1 MDPALLREIQRHG
14 WLIESVGETDCV
26 VKCPVEGCGM
36 RTRLKKGRK
45 VPPRLNPAV
54 HLSEVAESFDGIRAA
69 LRARRQELCL
79 SITEVE
85 EAAGMTEA
93 HLAKFERPEY
103 SKIPNLE
110 TLIIWAGAL
119 GYELTLR
126 AADLPPKTLRTI
138 SETRALVPDRTRRQ
152 AIDLRRAQ
160 GGRKPE

>member
-93 HLAKFERPEY
+93 HLAKFERPGVFQDPEPRDPDY
-103 SKIPNLE
+103 LGRR
-110 TLIIWAGAL
+110 AG
-119 GYELTLR
+119 LR
-126 AADLPPKTLRTI
+126 ADLARGRPAAEDAAHDQRDAGSCAG
-138 SETRALVPDRTRRQ
+138 SEAPAGDRPAARARWSE
-152 AIDLRRAQ
+152 A
-160 GGRKPE
+160 